1 MEVSDADR
9 ELFEDIK
16 AWLKDGH
23 HEGVCPGM
31 IAEFRQKAI
40 STQAAKLDALRG
52 EVVTADH
59 SRTCYARALE
69 KMRIA
74 LVNINDGLEDEG
86 DRIYL
91 GSTNHADDIR
101 AAWQIAEALNWD
113 EILEHTQPKTD
124 IAATNFRLQ
133 ATIAQLRDR
142 VVALEEIP
150 SHIAEQV
157 LSMGRAEWGATSEK
171 TSTEH
176 LADLENTLRL
186 TREKFNL
193 EDIPVQMH
201 GLYLEGAETVLC
213 HTGTSPNSGANAQAL
228 VGAWNWLY
236 DQCKA
241 RALLTQNEVG

>member
-142 VVALEEIP
+142 VAKFAEI
-150 SHIAEQV
+150 
-157 LSMGRAEWGATSEK
+157 L
-171 TSTEH
+171 
-176 LADLENTLRL
+176 
-186 TREKFNL
+186 
-193 EDIPVQMH
+193 
-201 GLYLEGAETVLC
+201 ETVLPYTEAERLREEADVRC
-213 HTGTSPNSGANAQAL
+213 GRTYRNPIQKAVN
-228 VGAWNWLY
+228 
-236 DQCKA
+236 KA